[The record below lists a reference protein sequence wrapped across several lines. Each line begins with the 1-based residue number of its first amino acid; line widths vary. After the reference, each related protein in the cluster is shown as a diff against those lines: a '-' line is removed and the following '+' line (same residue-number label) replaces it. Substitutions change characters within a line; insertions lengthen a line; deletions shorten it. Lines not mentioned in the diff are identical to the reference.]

1 MADESK
7 ETAKPKQ
14 EPEKKPDPL
23 QATPADPRKEE
34 KPQSFTFGTECENLK
49 TLNKKGD

>member
-1 MADESK
+1 MADEPK

-34 KPQSFTFGTECENLK
+34 NPQSINFSTECERTK
-49 TLNKKGD
+49 TANKKGE